1 MLRAS
6 FFILMAVSS
15 AWAQATSTVQTD
27 VFRKESGALQKAVD
41 DAIGEVAGT
50 AILQPS
56 KATYIEEFGIVISLE
71 VALEQPRNIFSNP
84 TLTRN
89 TVSSSVPERQ
99 RLVREKVKQFLMQ
112 KAVSL
117 QSLNSEQSFA
127 IAIHIFNSNPVD
139 NPKLPAQMI
148 FVVRKQEPTRVIMR
162 EL

>member
-1 MLRAS
+1 MLRTS
-6 FFILMAVSS
+6 LFILITVAS
-15 AWAQATSTVQTD
+15 AWAQAATSVQSD
-27 VFRKESGALQKAVD
+27 AFRKESGALQKAVD

-56 KATYIEEFGIVISLE
+56 KATYLEEFGIVISLE

-99 RLVREKVKQFLMQ
+99 RLVREKVKQFLTQ
-112 KAVSL
+112 KAMTL
-117 QSLNSEQSFA
+117 QSLNTEQS
-127 IAIHIFNSNPVD
+127 IVVAIHIFNSNPVE

-148 FVVRKQEPTRVIMR
+148 FIVKKEEPTRVVMR